1 MKYSIFI
8 LMLTVLV
15 TGSLQ
20 AAETNDNND
29 AENVYKQYVA
39 AQSEGDNA
47 LAMKHIL
54 KYKEITRGKNHPETI
69 EAMQLY
75 GKLLS
80 KNLDFR
86 EATTV
91 LIEAQERATKT
102 FGPFAGPNYQLY
114 MDIAHTYSKKR
125 RARLRTKLN
134 YFNKALEAL
143 RESGQHKS
151 LKYVGALIS
160 TVSELMRDGSLEGE
174 YSQTYND
181 GGNMDNQ
188 MDSMSSDI
196 SGGGGTDL
204 TEFGIDESYE
214 NYYDLAEAYLIEA
227 DELAGNLQ
235 DKDEYLRSKIAIIM
249 ARLKVMETAELA
261 SVPSTVEG
269 GISTATEK
277 KNYQREDKRLKDA
290 IAAFSNDVEKNQQF
304 LDLANQARMDIAWM
318 NKDEKNMI
326 SMCADKLLDMSAKY
340 SSYRLYDIMEGG
352 RVIAPDLNM
361 RVSKNIFKSLITLP
375 RDRTRSNRKPRKP
388 HFIPVC
394 IDGELM
400 AALINAPT
408 VRIKETTN
416 YEKD

>member
-1 MKYSIFI
+1 MKPVIFISIF
-8 LMLTVLV
+8 TVLIA
-15 TGSLQ
+15 SSIQ
-20 AAETNDNND
+20 AAETNYNKD
-29 AENVYKQYVA
+29 AENIYKQYVA
-39 AQSEGDNA
+39 AQSEGDDA
-47 LAMKHIL
+47 LAMKHIM

-75 GKLLS
+75 GKLLF

-86 EATTV
+86 EATNV

-114 MDIAHTYSKKR
+114 MDIAHAYSKKR
-125 RARLRTKLN
+125 RARLKTKLN

-143 RESGQHKS
+143 RETGQHKS
-151 LKYVGALIS
+151 LKYVGALIT

-181 GGNMDNQ
+181 SGNMANQ

-249 ARLKVMETAELA
+249 ARLKVMETVELA

-277 KNYQREDKRLKDA
+277 KNYKREDKRLKDA
-290 IAAFSNDVEKNQQF
+290 IAEFSNDVEKNQQF

-318 NKDEKNMI
+318 NKDEKNMV

-352 RVIAPDLNM
+352 RVMAHDLNM

-375 RDRTRSNRKPRKP
+375 RDRSRSNQKPRKP